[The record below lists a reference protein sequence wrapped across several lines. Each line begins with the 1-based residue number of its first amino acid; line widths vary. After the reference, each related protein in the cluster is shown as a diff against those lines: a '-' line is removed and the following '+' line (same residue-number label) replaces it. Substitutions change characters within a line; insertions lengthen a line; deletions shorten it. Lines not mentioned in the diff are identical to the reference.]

1 MLYGVCQTLVNL
13 TNTFDK
19 PDIPDEMKQ
28 LGEFAKVKL
37 PKFSEKVRLFVELLK
52 DHFPFFSAFYVKLEM
67 EDISGLLFAVYFFNS
82 KLNLSLLWFGHFS
95 SPV

>member
-1 MLYGVCQTLVNL
+1 MNL

-37 PKFSEKVRLFVELLK
+37 PKFSEKVRLFAEVLK
-52 DHFPFFSAFYVKLEM
+52 EEQCFVCFLRS
-67 EDISGLLFAVYFFNS
+67 N
-82 KLNLSLLWFGHFS
+82 
-95 SPV
+95 

>member
-52 DHFPFFSAFYVKLEM
+52 EHFPVYSAFLR
-67 EDISGLLFAVYFFNS
+67 
-82 KLNLSLLWFGHFS
+82 
-95 SPV
+95 

>member
-1 MLYGVCQTLVNL
+1 LNDYQAKDSSLLYGVCQTLVNL

-37 PKFSEKVRLFVELLK
+37 PKFSEKVRLFVEL
-52 DHFPFFSAFYVKLEM
+52 
-67 EDISGLLFAVYFFNS
+67 FNEHCTVCF
-82 KLNLSLLWFGHFS
+82 LCPN
-95 SPV
+95 

>member
-52 DHFPFFSAFYVKLEM
+52 QHFPVCSAFYGK
-67 EDISGLLFAVYFFNS
+67 IRNGRYR
-82 KLNLSLLWFGHFS
+82 
-95 SPV
+95 

>member
-1 MLYGVCQTLVNL
+1 MLVSLVHHMPFKPYYLLHIEWLVIMYTMKIWFTFQAKDSTLLYGVCQTLVNL

-37 PKFSEKVRLFVELLK
+37 PKFHEKVML
-52 DHFPFFSAFYVKLEM
+52 
-67 EDISGLLFAVYFFNS
+67 
-82 KLNLSLLWFGHFS
+82 
-95 SPV
+95 

>member
-37 PKFSEKVRLFVELLK
+37 PKFSEKVRSFAELFT
-52 DHFPFFSAFYVKLEM
+52 FKLEM
-67 EDISGLLFAVYFFNS
+67 RGISGCYLLCIFFHS
-82 KLNLSLLWFGHFS
+82 RLKFSFS
-95 SPV
+95 SATCLG

>member
-1 MLYGVCQTLVNL
+1 MTFQAKDGSLLYGVCQTLVNL

-37 PKFSEKVRLFVELLK
+37 PKFHEKVRPLMTCPLRMRLWLAAVVKREK
-52 DHFPFFSAFYVKLEM
+52 DESRQAC
-67 EDISGLLFAVYFFNS
+67 
-82 KLNLSLLWFGHFS
+82 
-95 SPV
+95 

>member
-1 MLYGVCQTLVNL
+1 MNL

-37 PKFSEKVRLFVELLK
+37 PKFSEKVRLFVELLRTI
-52 DHFPFFSAFYVKLEM
+52 FLSPVLFTLKLEM
-67 EDISGLLFAVYFFNS
+67 RGISGLLFTVYFFNR
-82 KLNLSLLWFGHFS
+82 KLNLSLLSASMVGAL
-95 SPV
+95 V